1 METKTTRLDPYVQ
14 KIYNYFIKNIIRV
27 ISLKISA
34 IVITL
39 RNINKN
45 YNRKKRVEITMEK
58 SIYKINIKCMKSGN
72 KYRASE
78 IQR

>member
-1 METKTTRLDPYVQ
+1 METKKTRLGRYVW
-14 KIYNYFIKNIIRV
+14 KIYNYFNKNIIRV
-27 ISLKISA
+27 RSLKISA

-39 RNINKN
+39 RNNNKN

-72 KYRASE
+72 KYRASD
-78 IQR
+78 I